1 MTKKA
6 YIFDMDGTLIDSVY
20 SLDRSVKTSLDTQNI
35 KYPENIVEIITPLG
49 YEGAAK
55 YLQSLGVKLTVEEIM
70 QSMKESMIYDYQH
83 TIPLKEHVKE
93 LLERLYKDGN
103 TLCVLTASPHF
114 LTDPCLERLCVWD
127 KFAHVF
133 STDDFG
139 MTKSDVRIY
148 GEVAKRIGFD
158 ITDCVFVDDN
168 LINITTAKQS
178 GIGTV
183 AVYDIANAS
192 NTDALKQI
200 ADRYVHSFD
209 EF

>member
-1 MTKKA
+1 
-6 YIFDMDGTLIDSVY
+6 MDGTLIDSVH
-20 SLDRSVKTSLDTQNI
+20 SLDRSVKTSLEAQNI

-83 TIPLKEHVKE
+83 TIPLKEHAKE
-93 LLERLYKDGN
+93 LLQRLYNEGH

-114 LTDPCLERLCVWD
+114 LTDPCLERLCV
-127 KFAHVF
+127 KNLFTHIF

-148 GEVAKRIGFD
+148 GEVAKKIGFD

-183 AVYDIANAS
+183 AVYDVANTS

-200 ADRYVHSFD
+200 ADKYVYSFD
-209 EF
+209 MF